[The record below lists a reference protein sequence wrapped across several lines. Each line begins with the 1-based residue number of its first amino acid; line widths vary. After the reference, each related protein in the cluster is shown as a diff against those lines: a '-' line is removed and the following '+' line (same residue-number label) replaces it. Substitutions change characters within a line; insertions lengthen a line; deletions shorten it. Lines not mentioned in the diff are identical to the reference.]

1 MFNQG
6 IAAAR
11 LLFAVALNAV
21 GLLAL
26 LAAAWLMP
34 HVLGLFVRFGL
45 PLVG

>member
-1 MFNQG
+1 MVNQG

-11 LLFAVALNAV
+11 LFLAIALNAV

-34 HVLGLFVRFGL
+34 HVLSLFVQSGL
-45 PLVG
+45 VLA